1 MNLSKTVDT
10 VAIVLL
16 LALVG
21 AGFMVMQKTA
31 ESNKVTADIALIQ
44 SQNKTRVIKEVGL
57 LSAEMRNL
65 QKDID
70 SLRTEIE
77 LRNKQGDMAE

>member
-1 MNLSKTVDT
+1 MNLSKIVDT

-21 AGFMVMQKTA
+21 VGFMVMQKTA